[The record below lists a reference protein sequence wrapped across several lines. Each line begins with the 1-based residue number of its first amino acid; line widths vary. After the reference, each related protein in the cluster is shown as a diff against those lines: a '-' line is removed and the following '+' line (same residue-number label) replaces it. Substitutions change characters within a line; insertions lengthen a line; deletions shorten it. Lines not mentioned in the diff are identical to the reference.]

1 MAMSSSFLS
10 LLADSSYSLRFC
22 FLRAFFPIFGVSL
35 PGYSATGAVT
45 DLAGVVTGF
54 TGMLTCLV
62 GVFLAYYLT
71 GVFSFFTTGTTSFL
85 AGVLVYSFLAGAC
98 FLTDCG
104 F

>member
-22 FLRAFFPIFGVSL
+22 FLRAFFPIFGVD
-35 PGYSATGAVT
+35 SATGAVT

-54 TGMLTCLV
+54 AGMLTCLV